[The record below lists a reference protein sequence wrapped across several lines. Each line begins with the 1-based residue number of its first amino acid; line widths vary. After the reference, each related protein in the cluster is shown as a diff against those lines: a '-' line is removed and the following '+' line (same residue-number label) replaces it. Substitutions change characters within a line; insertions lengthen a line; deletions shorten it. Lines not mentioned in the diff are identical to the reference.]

1 MRTRRY
7 LNSTC
12 KTMRDFD
19 VGGGGDKQVPTRDEQ
34 AFHVSET
41 RAWRAWRMLP
51 LAALGL
57 GFVLF
62 FATDLHETF
71 SFDLLARHH
80 DAYRAWVAHHP
91 LRALVN
97 FIGVYV
103 VIVAFSLPLATLMT
117 LAGGFLFGPWLGTI
131 VSVIGATLGATVLFV
146 AAKTALGDLLRKH
159 AHGMVRQM
167 EEGFRKHA
175 FNYLLV
181 LRLVPAFPFFL
192 VNIVPALLHV
202 PLRTFV
208 AATALGIIPAAFVYT
223 SAGVGLETA
232 IESGREPNLALI
244 FMPRIFLPLIGLAIL
259 ALLPVLRRRLAG
271 PRAPR

>member
-1 MRTRRY
+1 MASPDEQTRRGF
-7 LNSTC
+7 
-12 KTMRDFD
+12 KM
-19 VGGGGDKQVPTRDEQ
+19 
-34 AFHVSET
+34 
-41 RAWRAWRMLP
+41 RAWQAWRFLP

-62 FATDLHETF
+62 FAFDLHQTF

-80 DAYRAWVAHHP
+80 DAYKAWVGHHP
-91 LRALVN
+91 VRALIN

-103 VIVAFSLPLATLMT
+103 IIVAFSLPLATLMT

-131 VSVIGATLGATVLFV
+131 VSAIGATLGAAALFA
-146 AAKTALGDLLRKH
+146 AAKTALGDVFRKH
-159 AHGMVRQM
+159 AQGTVRDM
-167 EEGFRKHA
+167 EEGFRKDA

-192 VNIVPALLHV
+192 VNIVPALLGV

-208 AATALGIIPAAFVYT
+208 AATALGIVPAAFVYT

-232 IESGREPNLALI
+232 IESGQEPNLALI
-244 FMPRIFLPLIGLAIL
+244 FMPRIFLPLIGLAVL

-271 PRAPR
+271 WRAPR

>member
-1 MRTRRY
+1 MAA
-7 LNSTC
+7 
-12 KTMRDFD
+12 
-19 VGGGGDKQVPTRDEQ
+19 PDEQ
-34 AFHVSET
+34 APYAPKI
-41 RAWRAWRMLP
+41 RAWRTWRMLP
-51 LAALGL
+51 LAALVL

-62 FATDLHETF
+62 FVTDLHQTF

-80 DAYRAWVAHHP
+80 DAYKAWVGHHP

-117 LAGGFLFGPWLGTI
+117 IAGGFLFGPWLGTI
-131 VSVIGATLGATVLFV
+131 MAVIGATVGATVLFA
-146 AAKTALGDLLRKH
+146 AAKTALGDILRKH
-159 AHGMVRQM
+159 AHGTVRQM

-192 VNIVPALLHV
+192 VNIVPALLDV

-208 AATALGIIPAAFVYT
+208 AATALGIVPATVVYT

-232 IESGREPNLALI
+232 IEVG
-244 FMPRIFLPLIGLAIL
+244 
-259 ALLPVLRRRLAG
+259 AG
-271 PRAPR
+271 TQPCPHFHAQDFAAADRPCHACARSRAPPAPCRVARATLNGGAELRNS